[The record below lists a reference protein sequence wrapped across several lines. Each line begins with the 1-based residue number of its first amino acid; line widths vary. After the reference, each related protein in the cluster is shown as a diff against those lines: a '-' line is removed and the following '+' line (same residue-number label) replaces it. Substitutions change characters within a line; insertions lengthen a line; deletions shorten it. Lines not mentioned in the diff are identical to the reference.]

1 MADET
6 TPTGQV
12 GTDTQV
18 TNEPGNENP
27 VVPNPDPTETPPNP
41 AGEGGDG
48 GRGGSIESLPKWAQ
62 EEIRKT
68 REEAARRRVEA
79 KEREEK
85 ARLEAMSETERAV
98 EEART
103 AERVKFEEQL
113 VSVAARGALAEA
125 GVENPARSVRLLN
138 LDSVE
143 INDHGEIKGLD
154 EAIQALVTEFPVLVK
169 KGTNP
174 GVGNQPPP
182 PAAEDMNTRIRRAFG
197 RS

>member
-1 MADET
+1 MATET
-6 TPTGQV
+6 TTTGKV

-18 TNEPGNENP
+18 ENEPGNENP
-27 VVPNPDPTETPPNP
+27 DVPNPDASETSPNST
-41 AGEGGDG
+41 GEGGDG

-85 ARLEAMSETERAV
+85 ARLEAMSEAERAV
-98 EEART
+98 EEARI

-113 VSVAARGALAEA
+113 ISLAARGALAEA

-143 INDHGEIKGLD
+143 IDDHGEIRGLD
-154 EAIQALVTEFPVLVK
+154 EAVQELISEFPVLVK

-182 PAAEDMNTRIRRAFG
+182 PAVEDMNTRIRRAFG
-197 RS
+197 RA